1 MGMPVIARRTQEERA
16 ASTKARLLDATIECL
31 FELGYAKTTTT
42 EIAKRAGLSRGAQ
55 LHHFPTKAELVTTA
69 VDHLITRRNAE
80 FRAAFTQLPA
90 ETNRAAAAV
99 DLLWSIVSG
108 PTFFAWLELMV
119 AARTDSELRPIVAEL
134 AERFAQTVQRTFA
147 DIFPR
152 PTSAG
157 PRFDIAPHFAFAVL
171 QGLALENTVL
181 REHARESQVIEI
193 LKGLAAMAIPPT
205 T

>member
-1 MGMPVIARRTQEERA
+1 MT
-16 ASTKARLLDATIECL
+16 L
-31 FELGYAKTTTT
+31 AKVM
-42 EIAKRAGLSRGAQ
+42 
-55 LHHFPTKAELVTTA
+55 H
-69 VDHLITRRNAE
+69 
-80 FRAAFTQLPA
+80 
-90 ETNRAAAAV
+90 
-99 DLLWSIVSG
+99 SG
-108 PTFFAWLELMV
+108 
-119 AARTDSELRPIVAEL
+119 AARDIGVEYDDLGKLVGKPGKCFS
-134 AERFAQTVQRTFA
+134 ERFAQTVQRTFA

-171 QGLALENTVL
+171 QGLVLENIVL